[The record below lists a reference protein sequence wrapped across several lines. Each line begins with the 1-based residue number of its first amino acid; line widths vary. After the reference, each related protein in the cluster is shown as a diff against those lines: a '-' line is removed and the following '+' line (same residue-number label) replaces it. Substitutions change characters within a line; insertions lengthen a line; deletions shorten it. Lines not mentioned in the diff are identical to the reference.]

1 MQVKLVADGPA
12 ADTPKSVPAAAA
24 DPIELAIS
32 DQAKEMVAAAEKAY
46 QTSTAAYLAETVSL
60 EQVFAWSRRWL
71 QAAVDAANSPGERG
85 KVYRDHRDRMQQLF
99 DEIRLK
105 YTVGARGGEAD
116 RYEAARFY
124 LAEANLWVDRDVK
137 SLRGLGSGDATM
149 PDKNTEA
156 RVDVYHLGLA
166 DPETVLKVLQTT
178 LAGAPDVRMMV
189 DAKSNDL
196 IVNARPAEHAKIRE
210 LLGKLY
216 GTQRREFV
224 VNPAVKAGPN
234 PAAPGVEIVTRTG
247 PGMPASTQVTYEV
260 KSPAELIKILQP
272 LLAGQPRVEMKSL
285 ANNSQLIV
293 SAPAEQQEAI
303 RALVAH
309 VDRVGTAVADGAAK
323 VSEPQKRIV
332 AKFTNVDPAA
342 AQKMLPQLA
351 PEGSNYQV
359 IYDFQDKSL
368 VVKAPPEQNVPT
380 NTEAPAATGRTA
392 EKK

>member
-1 MQVKLVADGPA
+1 MHKFIVCGIAVVSLVVGAMQVKLVADGPA

-46 QTSTAAYLAETVSL
+46 QASTAAYLAETVSL

-85 KVYRDHRDRMQQLF
+85 KAYRDHRDRMQQLF

-124 LAEANLWVDRDVK
+124 LAEENLWVDRDVK
-137 SLRGLGSGDATM
+137 SLRSSAGGDS
-149 PDKNTEA
+149 DQRNTNAAQKVEI
-156 RVDVYHLGLA
+156 YPIHNA
-166 DPETVLKVLQTT
+166 DSELVLKVLQTA
-178 LAGAPDVRMMV
+178 LNGAPNVRLAI
-189 DAKSNDL
+189 DARTNS
-196 IVNARPAEHAKIRE
+196 IVAQAGPSEHAKIRA
-210 LLGKLY
+210 LVNKLD
-216 GTQRREFV
+216 V
-224 VNPAVKAGPN
+224 KPAVN
-234 PAAPGVEIVTRTG
+234 AAPNIVAAPQSTR
-247 PGMPASTQVTYEV
+247 VTYEV

-272 LLAGQPRVEMKSL
+272 LLAGQPHVEMKSL

-303 RALVAH
+303 RALVSH
-309 VDRVGTAVADGAAK
+309 VDRTGPALADGAAK
-323 VSEPQKRIV
+323 PGEPQKRIV

-368 VVKAPPEQNVPT
+368 VVKAPPEQNAPQ
-380 NTEAPAATGRTA
+380 NTPAPAATEQSA